1 MKYIITILLLIVSC
15 TQTKENILKV
25 GNKITNEQIINLS
38 LEKNQMAIE
47 VKEGTDLYDLTISDS
62 ELLLITVKNNKINDL
77 QIIKNV
83 NQPKS
88 FRTYETITE
97 YEIEKHLTNGSN

>member
-1 MKYIITILLLIVSC
+1 MNIMKYIISILFLIVSC
-15 TQTKENILKV
+15 TQSRENVLKI
-25 GNKITNEQIINLS
+25 GNEITPEQIKNLN
-38 LEKNQMAIE
+38 LEKNQMAF
-47 VKEGTDLYDLTISDS
+47 VVNEGTELYDLSISET
-62 ELLLITVKNNKINDL
+62 ELLLITVKNNKINGL

-97 YEIEKHLTNGSN
+97 YEIDNI